1 MLSAECS
8 QLSVVSSTRFL
19 LLGDFLSGRETHTHK
34 YCCPG
39 VGCATTVFIS
49 GGGSP
54 GQRLSPG
61 SGKGR
66 AFPGKQWMS
75 HCRPDEERGERVLR
89 VVWREYHVVKQP
101 VFAGSCKHAVLYCQ
115 KVNCKSREGDEGDKP
130 IRILLPK
137 PIRILLPNRGIWIL
151 SHRQ

>member
-1 MLSAECS
+1 M
-8 QLSVVSSTRFL
+8 
-19 LLGDFLSGRETHTHK
+19 
-34 YCCPG
+34 
-39 VGCATTVFIS
+39 S

-89 VVWREYHVVKQP
+89 V
-101 VFAGSCKHAVLYCQ
+101 AGIPCCETAGLCW
-115 KVNCKSREGDEGDKP
+115 E
-130 IRILLPK
+130 L
-137 PIRILLPNRGIWIL
+137 
-151 SHRQ
+151 